1 MDEECI
7 QSSASASVDLIFKFE
22 KILPGVEKSASMSPD
37 RVKNP
42 IILENKIEC
51 QTPEKIN
58 EPLNTKYHEGY
69 RIMADFFDHMNCS
82 LRLLRLRKRSPTF
95 QNISTQVEV
104 LAKRKFLYKHLAQMK
119 FILPEAIKIDR
130 ILVQDK
136 KTPCMKPDMNITL
149 LFDIVEGHR
158 ELSDFIAVRQVFA
171 SRLINFFAMH
181 PEACDV
187 PEAILPE
194 PFSQRREIP
203 VLEKLPINSSMEF
216 KATSNETELFLE
228 KVHPYPYVSRHF
240 SQNAVVAEAEKAQ
253 LLASPVPLPSSGSMN
268 NQGIKNEQ
276 KKEFPVLSSKPDSI
290 TELDIKKGQQ
300 NKPCSKFSIISHS
313 VQLNHPQRSSASS
326 VSESPLVKLTS
337 SADSIMIETPT
348 PLTPRRS
355 MPSCDAKHVTMNSQS
370 ESCHKPAKRILDF
383 SHLEGNK
390 ISLDCTADESDC
402 YKVVNKNIPKTKE
415 GLFED
420 GNVTCSLA
428 TLEVEQILGCGN
440 EDLEKS
446 QKSALLC
453 QQMSA
458 CLADLVTIIHSIFK
472 SLNWSPITKE
482 ELVHKIIMNNFDVVE
497 RREVEEQIDLLES
510 HVPDW
515 IHRKSSGGDTM
526 YNIKKVPNLNSV
538 LSKLKANMII

>member
-22 KILPGVEKSASMSPD
+22 KILPGVEKSASISPD

-42 IILENKIEC
+42 RILENKIEC

-158 ELSDFIAVRQVFA
+158 EVSDFIAVRQVFA

-187 PEAILPE
+187 PEDILPE

-228 KVHPYPYVSRHF
+228 KVHPYAYLSRHF
-240 SQNAVVAEAEKAQ
+240 SQNAVVAEAEKVQ

-290 TELDIKKGQQ
+290 TELDIKNGQQ
-300 NKPCSKFSIISHS
+300 NKPCSKFSIINHS

-326 VSESPLVKLTS
+326 VSESPLVMLTS

-383 SHLEGNK
+383 SHLEGDK

>member
-1 MDEECI
+1 
-7 QSSASASVDLIFKFE
+7 
-22 KILPGVEKSASMSPD
+22 
-37 RVKNP
+37 
-42 IILENKIEC
+42 
-51 QTPEKIN
+51 
-58 EPLNTKYHEGY
+58 
-69 RIMADFFDHMNCS
+69 
-82 LRLLRLRKRSPTF
+82 
-95 QNISTQVEV
+95 
-104 LAKRKFLYKHLAQMK
+104 MK

-158 ELSDFIAVRQVFA
+158 EVSDFIAVRQVFA
-171 SRLINFFAMH
+171 SRLINFFAMR
-181 PEACDV
+181 PEQSDCAGFNLVILLGGLGLAIGCHLGDETV
-187 PEAILPE
+187 PV
-194 PFSQRREIP
+194 R
-203 VLEKLPINSSMEF
+203 K
-216 KATSNETELFLE
+216 
-228 KVHPYPYVSRHF
+228 HF

-253 LLASPVPLPSSGSMN
+253 LLASPVPLPSSGGMN
-268 NQGIKNEQ
+268 NQGITNEQ

-290 TELDIKKGQQ
+290 TELDIKNGQQ
-300 NKPCSKFSIISHS
+300 NKPCSKFSIINHS
-313 VQLNHPQRSSASS
+313 VQLNHPQCSSASS

-355 MPSCDAKHVTMNSQS
+355 MPSCDSKHVTMNSQS
-370 ESCHKPAKRILDF
+370 ASCHKPAKRILDF
-383 SHLEGNK
+383 SHLEGDK

-420 GNVTCSLA
+420 GNVTCSRQHWSCSASILYFY
-428 TLEVEQILGCGN
+428 LLPVEQILGCGN

-458 CLADLVTIIHSIFK
+458 CLADLVTITHSIFK

-482 ELVHKIIMNNFDVVE
+482 ELVHKIIMNNFDDVE
-497 RREVEEQIDLLES
+497 RREVEEQIDLLER

-526 YNIKKVPNLNSV
+526 YK
-538 LSKLKANMII
+538 